1 MKKFT
6 FLKSLVM
13 LFALCLISTGAAWA
27 QTEQTVTFDIPS
39 YGVSEG
45 TSLANHPLTEAPIT
59 VSAAETSGT
68 PLRFWDSD
76 ADAHL
81 RIYSGNQLIIAAEEG
96 LQILE
101 IVFSSSLSTF
111 DVSEGTL
118 SGDTWTGSAQSVTFT
133 KTGGSRTDVSSIVVT
148 YAAPAGFV
156 APPNFFTGT
165 RYVQSGT
172 VARIGD

>member
-13 LFALCLISTGAAWA
+13 LFALCLISTGSAWA

-45 TSLANHPLTEAPIT
+45 TNLADHPLTEAPIT
-59 VSAAETSGT
+59 VSAGEGGTTS
-68 PLRFWDSD
+68 LRFWDSD